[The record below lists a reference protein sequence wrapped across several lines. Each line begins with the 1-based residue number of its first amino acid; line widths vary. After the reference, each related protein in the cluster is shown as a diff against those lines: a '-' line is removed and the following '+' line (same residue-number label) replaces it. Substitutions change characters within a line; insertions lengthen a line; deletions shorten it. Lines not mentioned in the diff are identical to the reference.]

1 MTGVDRPVRI
11 GVQLQP
17 QHATYASIR
26 QACADAEEIGVDVVF
41 TWDHFYPLYGDRP
54 TAPTSSAGRC
64 SAPGPRRPRASR
76 SAPW

>member
-1 MTGVDRPVRI
+1 VTATDRPIRI

-41 TWDHFYPLYGDRP
+41 TWDHFYPLYGPADGAHFECW
-54 TAPTSSAGRC
+54 TVLGA
-64 SAPGPRRPRASR
+64 
-76 SAPW
+76 